1 MPMLTHARAAGAVLL
16 AVVAALTL
24 SPGSPH
30 HARAESVPEAGN
42 AIASQALLDLDT
54 NQGQCYTWMQRVV
67 SAAIGVDIGND
78 YRQGYLEAG
87 FVEVSLAEADLGD
100 IIQID
105 DDSDTDGSS
114 EFPGLHTLIVL
125 QNLGDGTFTGVDSNQ
140 NLDGMVRFREN
151 YDPAAQAAKHEGG
164 SFHVYRYPGTP
175 SPQRT
180 HVVAP
185 GDTLN
190 QIAAFYGM
198 TAGVI
203 ASVNHIT
210 DINLIVIGAVLRIPG
225 TPAASAAEAPRAAPV
240 SDVKYTIEPGD
251 TLFLI
256 ARRFGVPMARLQAAN
271 LIDNPDFI
279 VEGATL
285 VIP

>member
-1 MPMLTHARAAGAVLL
+1 MPILKHARAAAAIVP
-16 AVVAALTL
+16 AVAAAFAF
-24 SPGSPH
+24 SSGAH
-30 HARAESVPEAGN
+30 RARAESVPEAGN

-54 NQGQCYTWMQRVV
+54 YQGQCYTWMQRVV
-67 SAAIGVDIGND
+67 SAAIGVDVGND
-78 YRQGYLEAG
+78 YRQGYLDAG
-87 FVEVSLAEADLGD
+87 FVEVSLADADLGD

-125 QNLGDGTFTGVDSNQ
+125 QNLGDGTFTGVDANQ

-151 YDPAAQAAKHEGG
+151 YDPAAMAARYDGA
-164 SFHVYRYPGTP
+164 SFHVYRYSGTP
-175 SPQRT
+175 SHPRT

-190 QIAAFYGM
+190 QIAAFYGV

-203 ASVNHIT
+203 ASINHIA
-210 DINLIVIGAVLRIPG
+210 DVNLIVAGAVLRIPG
-225 TPAASAAEAPRAAPV
+225 EPAASAAEAPASPPAAAK
-240 SDVKYTIEPGD
+240 SYTVEEGD

-256 ARRFGVPMARLQAAN
+256 ARHFGLPMAKLQAAN
-271 LIDNPDFI
+271 LIADPDFI
-279 VEGATL
+279 VAGATL

>member
-1 MPMLTHARAAGAVLL
+1 MPMLNHARAAGAVVFAL
-16 AVVAALTL
+16 VAAFA
-24 SPGSPH
+24 GSAGARQA
-30 HARAESVPEAGN
+30 HAEPVPEAGN
-42 AIASQALLDLDT
+42 AIASQALVDLDT
-54 NQGQCYTWMQRVV
+54 YQGQCYTWMQRVV
-67 SAAIGVDIGND
+67 SAAIGVDVGND

-151 YDPAAQAAKHEGG
+151 YDPAAKAARYEGA
-164 SFHVYRYPGTP
+164 SFHVYRYSGTAA
-175 SPQRT
+175 PQRT

-190 QIAAFYGM
+190 QIAAFYGVS
-198 TAGVI
+198 AGVV
-203 ASVNHIT
+203 ASLNHIA

-225 TPAASAAEAPRAAPV
+225 APTASAAEAPAATPANAT
-240 SDVKYTIEPGD
+240 KYTIEPGD

-256 ARRFGVPMARLQAAN
+256 ARHFGIPMAKLQAAN
-271 LIDNPDFI
+271 PITDPDFI
-279 VEGATL
+279 VAGATL

>member
-1 MPMLTHARAAGAVLL
+1 MPMLNHARAAGAVVL
-16 AVVAALTL
+16 AVVAAFAF
-24 SPGSPH
+24 SSGAH
-30 HARAESVPEAGN
+30 RAHAESVPEAGN
-42 AIASQALLDLDT
+42 AIASQALVDLDT
-54 NQGQCYTWMQRVV
+54 YQGQCYTWMQRVV
-67 SAAIGVDIGND
+67 SAAIGVDVGND
-78 YRQGYLEAG
+78 YRQGYLDAG
-87 FVEVSLAEADLGD
+87 FVELSLADAELGD

-151 YDPAAQAAKHEGG
+151 YDPAAMAARYEGA
-164 SFHVYRYPGTP
+164 SVHVYRYSGTP

-180 HVVAP
+180 HVVAA

-190 QIAAFYGM
+190 EIAAFYGV
-198 TAGVI
+198 TAGVV
-203 ASVNHIT
+203 ASLNHIA
-210 DINLIVIGAVLRIPG
+210 DVNLIVIGAVLRIPG
-225 TPAASAAEAPRAAPV
+225 APTAAAAEAPAARPAM
-240 SDVKYTIEPGD
+240 STKYMIEPGD

-256 ARRFGVPMARLQAAN
+256 ARHFGIPMAKLQAAN
-271 LIDNPDFI
+271 RITDPDFI
-279 VEGATL
+279 VAGATL